1 MLYSK
6 WVTNKDLLYSAEN
19 STHCYVPAW
28 MGGGFEGEWT
38 HVYGCM
44 YGCVCICC
52 PLETA
57 TTLLMGY
64 TSVQNKKLKKKK
76 KGQCGWGDGV
86 WLEGRVG
93 EWTWGQVLLGLELL
107 SC

>member
-64 TSVQNKKLKKKK
+64 TSVQNKKLKKKRRASVT
-76 KGQCGWGDGV
+76 GGMGCGWKV
-86 WLEGRVG
+86 E
-93 EWTWGQVLLGLELL
+93 LGSGLGGK